1 MFSEALWALLLL
13 SSSFD
18 KWLCCRAEREEGRRK
33 ITYKKRRMG
42 CADSHIHL
50 EGIRKRVLKSRTP
63 SKKGRSARRA
73 GNPGPERPKN
83 PGPAPLPTPTPTPTP
98 TLTPSVL
105 LGGGGR
111 GGWKKRITK
120 QSIPRPVCPALA
132 TSLDL
137 RIKGFQHFLQ
147 APAQTRPAR
156 LSTFSAPNPNMLESP
171 WPQDLVLVHSSFSPD
186 PGRERPIPSRQSS
199 SGRGARNFSVDR
211 AEQRKA
217 EQSAPTQP

>member
-63 SKKGRSARRA
+63 SKKGRS
-73 GNPGPERPKN
+73 
-83 PGPAPLPTPTPTPTP
+83 
-98 TLTPSVL
+98 
-105 LGGGGR
+105 
-111 GGWKKRITK
+111 
-120 QSIPRPVCPALA
+120 
-132 TSLDL
+132 
-137 RIKGFQHFLQ
+137 GFQHFLQ

-171 WPQDLVLVHSSFSPD
+171 WPQDLLSLQTRV
-186 PGRERPIPSRQSS
+186 ERDLFPAGSRAQDAGLGISQST
-199 SGRGARNFSVDR
+199 
-211 AEQRKA
+211 
-217 EQSAPTQP
+217 EQSRGKLSRAHPLSLRLRGRRDKNSSAAFRRCQ

>member
-137 RIKGFQHFLQ
+137 RIKLSL
-147 APAQTRPAR
+147 QTRVERDLFPAGSR
-156 LSTFSAPNPNMLESP
+156 AQDAGLGISQST
-171 WPQDLVLVHSSFSPD
+171 
-186 PGRERPIPSRQSS
+186 
-199 SGRGARNFSVDR
+199 
-211 AEQRKA
+211 
-217 EQSAPTQP
+217 EQSRGKLSRAHPLSLRLRGRRDKNSSAAFRRCQ